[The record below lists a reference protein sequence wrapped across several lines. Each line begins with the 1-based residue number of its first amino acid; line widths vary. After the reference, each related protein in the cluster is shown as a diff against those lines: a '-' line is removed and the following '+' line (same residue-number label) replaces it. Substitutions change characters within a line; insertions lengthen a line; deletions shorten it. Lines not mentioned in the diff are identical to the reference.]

1 FKESDVRTM
10 GRSATGVK
18 GISLDDDDDVIDMDV
33 IKPNAEVLIVTA
45 NGYGKRTPVE
55 EYRIQSR
62 GGKGIKTHN
71 VTERSGHVVG
81 LKVVE
86 PEEDLMI
93 ITTSGI
99 IIRTEMKGISV
110 MGRYT
115 QGVKLIRLSENEQV
129 GSVAKVPPSDDDE
142 EPNDRLETESD
153 ELEPVN
159 NDEQSGP
166 AAEDDGQNGDQE

>member
-1 FKESDVRTM
+1 MTCGQWD
-10 GRSATGVK
+10 ATQPHVK
-18 GISLDDDDDVIDMDV
+18 GITLDDDDNVIDMDV

-129 GSVAKVPPSDDDE
+129 GSVAKCPPNEDDDDLEDME
-142 EPNDRLETESD
+142 EAVDGVDAPSNVEPDDHEPTE
-153 ELEPVN
+153 E
-159 NDEQSGP
+159 
-166 AAEDDGQNGDQE
+166 

>member
-1 FKESDVRTM
+1 MPAR
-10 GRSATGVK
+10 R
-18 GISLDDDDDVIDMDV
+18 
-33 IKPNAEVLIVTA
+33 
-45 NGYGKRTPVE
+45 
-55 EYRIQSR
+55 
-62 GGKGIKTHN
+62 THN
-71 VTERSGHVVG
+71 VTDRSGPVVG

-129 GSVAKVPPSDDDE
+129 GSVAKCPPTEDE
-142 EPNDRLETESD
+142 DMSD
-153 ELEPVN
+153 EDVEERMEDLQDGETVEATEPT
-159 NDEQSGP
+159 EP
-166 AAEDDGQNGDQE
+166 TEPTEE

>member
-1 FKESDVRTM
+1 
-10 GRSATGVK
+10 
-18 GISLDDDDDVIDMDV
+18 MDV

-153 ELEPVN
+153 EL
-159 NDEQSGP
+159 GR
-166 AAEDDGQNGDQE
+166 